1 MLWQRREMRG
11 SAGGMAS
18 GAQLEADGRV
28 KKLEELRLE
37 KDVQMSFTLPAPG
50 LADKVEEQND
60 KLENLKCSSAKL

>member
-1 MLWQRREMRG
+1 MLWQRREMHG

-37 KDVQMSFTLPAPG
+37 KDVQMSFTLWAPG
-50 LADKVEEQND
+50 LADKV
-60 KLENLKCSSAKL
+60 